1 MEMTENS
8 SRTVKIA
15 IRCLKE
21 TKCYLEYLNEIKIDK
36 NRWKNLVSYL
46 EFLSSLYSDRG
57 EYALE
62 GLIMRTITFSN
73 TAKGASYWSLKYC
86 DFVRKYNSL
95 VNLYCYGL
103 ELDGFADSWFT
114 RYKSTLWATD
124 YELEMVPA
132 YTSGR
137 NINAWTV

>member
-8 SRTVKIA
+8 SRAVKIA

-46 EFLSSLYSDRG
+46 EFLSSLSSDRG

-62 GLIMRTITFSN
+62 GLIMRTITFYN
-73 TAKGASYWSLKYC
+73 TAKGAAYWSLKC
-86 DFVRKYNSL
+86 SEFEGN
-95 VNLYCYGL
+95 
-103 ELDGFADSWFT
+103 T
-114 RYKSTLWATD
+114 T
-124 YELEMVPA
+124 P
-132 YTSGR
+132 
-137 NINAWTV
+137 

>member
-21 TKCYLEYLNEIKIDK
+21 TKCYLEYLNEIKIGK

-46 EFLSSLYSDRG
+46 EFLSSLSSDKG

-73 TAKGASYWSLKYC
+73 TAKGAAYWSLKC
-86 DFVRKYNSL
+86 SEFERKYNSL

-114 RYKSTLWATD
+114 RYKSKLWATD
-124 YELEMVPA
+124 YEWEMVPA
-132 YTSGR
+132 NTSGR

>member
-46 EFLSSLYSDRG
+46 EYLSSLSSDKG
-57 EYALE
+57 EYALKN
-62 GLIMRTITFSN
+62 LLMRTIVFINST
-73 TAKGASYWSLKYC
+73 KGVNYWVLKNSE
-86 DFVRKYNSL
+86 FERKYNSL
-95 VNLYCYGL
+95 VSLYCYGL
-103 ELDGFADSWFT
+103 EIDSFADSCFT
-114 RYKSTLWATD
+114 SYKDSLWTTD
-124 YELEMVPA
+124 YEWQIIAPS
-132 YTSGR
+132 YTTFQ
-137 NINAWTV
+137 NTTIL

>member
-21 TKCYLEYLNEIKIDK
+21 TKCYLEYLNEIKIGK

-46 EFLSSLYSDRG
+46 EFLSSLSSDKG

-73 TAKGASYWSLKYC
+73 TAKGAAYWSLKC
-86 DFVRKYNSL
+86 SEFERKYNSL
-95 VNLYCYGL
+95 VNLYCYG
-103 ELDGFADSWFT
+103 LDGFADSWFT

-124 YELEMVPA
+124 YEWEMVPA
-132 YTSGR
+132 NTSGR

>member
-21 TKCYLEYLNEIKIDK
+21 TKCYLEYLKEIKIDNNK
-36 NRWKNLVSYL
+36 WTNLTYYL
-46 EFLSSLYSDRG
+46 EFLSSLSSDRR
-57 EYALE
+57 EYALKS
-62 GLIMRTITFSN
+62 LIVRTIVFINST
-73 TAKGASYWSLKYC
+73 KGAAYWSLKC
-86 DFVRKYNSL
+86 SEFERKYNSL

-103 ELDGFADSWFT
+103 EIDSFVYSWFT

-124 YELEMVPA
+124 YEWEMVPA

>member
-21 TKCYLEYLNEIKIDK
+21 TKCYLEYLNEIEIDK

-46 EFLSSLYSDRG
+46 EFLSSLSSYKG
-57 EYALE
+57 EHALKD
-62 GLIMRTITFSN
+62 LLMRTITFSN
-73 TAKGASYWSLKYC
+73 TANGAAYWSLKC
-86 DFVRKYNSL
+86 CEFERKYNSL

-103 ELDGFADSWFT
+103 ETDSFADS
-114 RYKSTLWATD
+114 
-124 YELEMVPA
+124 
-132 YTSGR
+132 
-137 NINAWTV
+137 

>member
-21 TKCYLEYLNEIKIDK
+21 TKCYLEYLNEIEIDK

-46 EFLSSLYSDRG
+46 EYLSSLSSDKG
-57 EYALE
+57 VHALKD
-62 GLIMRTITFSN
+62 LLMRTITFSN
-73 TAKGASYWSLKYC
+73 TANGAAYWSLKRC
-86 DFVRKYNSL
+86 EFERKYNSL

-103 ELDGFADSWFT
+103 EIDSLADSWFT
-114 RYKSTLWATD
+114 SYKDSLLTTD
-124 YELEMVPA
+124 YEWEIITPS
-132 YTSGR
+132 YTTFQ
-137 NINAWTV
+137 NTTIL

>member
-8 SRTVKIA
+8 SHTVKIA

-46 EFLSSLYSDRG
+46 EFLSSLSSDRG

-73 TAKGASYWSLKYC
+73 TAKGGSYWSLKC
-86 DFVRKYNSL
+86 SEFERKYNSL

>member
-46 EFLSSLYSDRG
+46 EYLSSLSSDKG
-57 EYALE
+57 VHALKD
-62 GLIMRTITFSN
+62 LLMRTITFSN
-73 TAKGASYWSLKYC
+73 TANGAAYWSLKHC
-86 DFVRKYNSL
+86 EFERKYNSL

-103 ELDGFADSWFT
+103 EIDSFVDSWFT
-114 RYKSTLWATD
+114 SYKDSLWATD
-124 YELEMVPA
+124 YEWEIIAPSNTTFQNTTIL
-132 YTSGR
+132 
-137 NINAWTV
+137 

>member
-8 SRTVKIA
+8 SHTVKIA

-46 EFLSSLYSDRG
+46 EFLSSLSSDRG

-73 TAKGASYWSLKYC
+73 TAKGASYWSLKC
-86 DFVRKYNSL
+86 SEFERKYNSL

-103 ELDGFADSWFT
+103 EIDSFADSWFT

-124 YELEMVPA
+124 YEWEIIAPN
-132 YTSGR
+132 YTTFQ
-137 NINAWTV
+137 NTTIL

>member
-21 TKCYLEYLNEIKIDK
+21 TKCYLEYLNEIEIDK

-46 EFLSSLYSDRG
+46 EYLSSLSRDKG
-57 EYALE
+57 EHALKD
-62 GLIMRTITFSN
+62 LLMRTIMFSN
-73 TAKGASYWSLKYC
+73 TANGAAYWSLKCYE
-86 DFVRKYNSL
+86 FERKYNSL

-103 ELDGFADSWFT
+103 ETDSFADSWFT
-114 RYKSTLWATD
+114 RYKSTLWTTD
-124 YELEMVPA
+124 YEWEIIPPS
-132 YTSGR
+132 YTTFQ
-137 NINAWTV
+137 NTTIL

>member
-8 SRTVKIA
+8 SHTVKIA

-46 EFLSSLYSDRG
+46 EFLSSLSSDKG
-57 EYALE
+57 VYALKD
-62 GLIMRTITFSN
+62 LLMRTITFSN
-73 TAKGASYWSLKYC
+73 TANGAAYWSLKRC
-86 DFVRKYNSL
+86 EFERKYNSL

-103 ELDGFADSWFT
+103 EIDSFADSWFT
-114 RYKSTLWATD
+114 RYKSTLWTKD
-124 YELEMVPA
+124 YKWEIIAPS
-132 YTSGR
+132 YTTFQ
-137 NINAWTV
+137 NTTIL

>member
-21 TKCYLEYLNEIKIDK
+21 TKCYLEYLNEIEIDK

-46 EFLSSLYSDRG
+46 EYLSSLSSYKG
-57 EYALE
+57 YHALKD
-62 GLIMRTITFSN
+62 LLMRTITFSN
-73 TAKGASYWSLKYC
+73 TANGAAYWSLKCYE
-86 DFVRKYNSL
+86 FERKYNSL

-103 ELDGFADSWFT
+103 ETDSFADSWFT
-114 RYKSTLWATD
+114 RYKSTLWTTD
-124 YELEMVPA
+124 YEWEIIPPS
-132 YTSGR
+132 YTTFQ
-137 NINAWTV
+137 NTTIL

>member
-8 SRTVKIA
+8 SHTVKIA

-46 EFLSSLYSDRG
+46 EFLSSLSSDRG

-73 TAKGASYWSLKYC
+73 TAKGAAYWSLKC
-86 DFVRKYNSL
+86 SEFERKYNSL

-103 ELDGFADSWFT
+103 EIDSFVDSWFT
-114 RYKSTLWATD
+114 SYKDSLLTTD
-124 YELEMVPA
+124 YEWEIITPS
-132 YTSGR
+132 YTTFQ
-137 NINAWTV
+137 NTTIL

>member
-21 TKCYLEYLNEIKIDK
+21 TKCYLEYLNEIEIDK

-46 EFLSSLYSDRG
+46 EYLSSLSSYKG
-57 EYALE
+57 ENSLKD
-62 GLIMRTITFSN
+62 LLMRTIMFSN
-73 TAKGASYWSLKYC
+73 TANGAAYWSLKC
-86 DFVRKYNSL
+86 CEFERKYNSL

-103 ELDGFADSWFT
+103 EIDSFADSWFT
-114 RYKSTLWATD
+114 RYKSTLLTTD
-124 YELEMVPA
+124 YEWEIIAPS
-132 YTSGR
+132 YTTFQ
-137 NINAWTV
+137 NTTIL

>member
-8 SRTVKIA
+8 SHTVKIA

-46 EFLSSLYSDRG
+46 EYLSSLSSDKG
-57 EYALE
+57 EYALKN
-62 GLIMRTITFSN
+62 LLMRTIVFINST
-73 TAKGASYWSLKYC
+73 KGVNYWVLKNSE
-86 DFVRKYNSL
+86 FERKYNSL

-103 ELDGFADSWFT
+103 EIDSFADSCFT
-114 RYKSTLWATD
+114 SYKDSLWTTD
-124 YELEMVPA
+124 YEWQIIAPS
-132 YTSGR
+132 YTTFQ
-137 NINAWTV
+137 NTTIL

>member
-46 EFLSSLYSDRG
+46 EYLSSLSSYKG
-57 EYALE
+57 EHTLKD
-62 GLIMRTITFSN
+62 LLMRTITFSN
-73 TAKGASYWSLKYC
+73 TAKGASYWSLKC
-86 DFVRKYNSL
+86 SEFERKYNSL
-95 VNLYCYGL
+95 VNIYCYGL
-103 ELDGFADSWFT
+103 EIDSFADSWFT
-114 RYKSTLWATD
+114 RYKSTLWTTD
-124 YELEMVPA
+124 YEWEIIPPGYATFQNTTIL
-132 YTSGR
+132 
-137 NINAWTV
+137 

>member
-8 SRTVKIA
+8 SHTVKIA

-46 EFLSSLYSDRG
+46 EYLSSLSRDKG
-57 EYALE
+57 EHALKD
-62 GLIMRTITFSN
+62 LLMRTIMFSN
-73 TAKGASYWSLKYC
+73 TANGAAYWSLKCYE
-86 DFVRKYNSL
+86 FERKYNSL

-103 ELDGFADSWFT
+103 ETDSFADSWFT
-114 RYKSTLWATD
+114 RYKSTLWTTD
-124 YELEMVPA
+124 YEWEIIPPS
-132 YTSGR
+132 YTTFQ
-137 NINAWTV
+137 NTTIL

>member
-21 TKCYLEYLNEIKIDK
+21 TKCYLEYLNEIEIDK

-46 EFLSSLYSDRG
+46 EFLSSLSSYKG
-57 EYALE
+57 YHALKD
-62 GLIMRTITFSN
+62 LLMRTITFSN
-73 TAKGASYWSLKYC
+73 TANGAAYWSLKC
-86 DFVRKYNSL
+86 CEFERKYNSL

-103 ELDGFADSWFT
+103 EIDSFADSWFT
-114 RYKSTLWATD
+114 SYKDSLWTTD
-124 YELEMVPA
+124 YEWKIIAPS
-132 YTSGR
+132 YTTFQ
-137 NINAWTV
+137 NTTIL

>member
-21 TKCYLEYLNEIKIDK
+21 TKCYLEYLNEIEIDK

-46 EFLSSLYSDRG
+46 EYLSSLSSYKG
-57 EYALE
+57 EHALKD
-62 GLIMRTITFSN
+62 LLMRTITFSN
-73 TAKGASYWSLKYC
+73 TANGAAYWSLKC
-86 DFVRKYNSL
+86 CEFERKYNSL

-103 ELDGFADSWFT
+103 ELDCFADSWFT
-114 RYKSTLWATD
+114 RYKSKLSATD
-124 YELEMVPA
+124 YEWEIIAPN
-132 YTSGR
+132 YTTFQ
-137 NINAWTV
+137 NTTIL

>member
-8 SRTVKIA
+8 SHTVKIA

-46 EFLSSLYSDRG
+46 EYLSSLSSDKG
-57 EYALE
+57 EYALKN
-62 GLIMRTITFSN
+62 LLMRTIVFINST
-73 TAKGASYWSLKYC
+73 KGVNYWVLKNSE
-86 DFVRKYNSL
+86 FERKYNSL
-95 VNLYCYGL
+95 VSLYCYGL
-103 ELDGFADSWFT
+103 EIDSFADSWFT
-114 RYKSTLWATD
+114 SYKSTLWATD
-124 YELEMVPA
+124 YEWEIVPT

>member
-21 TKCYLEYLNEIKIDK
+21 TKCYLEYLNEIEIDK

-46 EFLSSLYSDRG
+46 EYLSSLSRYKG
-57 EYALE
+57 EHALKD
-62 GLIMRTITFSN
+62 LLMRTITFSN
-73 TAKGASYWSLKYC
+73 TANGAAYWSLKCYE
-86 DFVRKYNSL
+86 FERKYNSL

-103 ELDGFADSWFT
+103 ETDSFADSWFT
-114 RYKSTLWATD
+114 RYKSTLWTTD
-124 YELEMVPA
+124 YEWEIIPPS
-132 YTSGR
+132 YTTFQ
-137 NINAWTV
+137 NTTIL

>member
-21 TKCYLEYLNEIKIDK
+21 TKCYLKYLNEIEIDK

-46 EFLSSLYSDRG
+46 EFLSSLSSYKG
-57 EYALE
+57 YHALKD
-62 GLIMRTITFSN
+62 LLMRTITFSN
-73 TAKGASYWSLKYC
+73 TAKGASYWSLKC
-86 DFVRKYNSL
+86 SEFERKYNSL

-124 YELEMVPA
+124 YEWEIVPT

>member
-8 SRTVKIA
+8 SHTVKIA

-46 EFLSSLYSDRG
+46 EYLSSLSSDKG
-57 EYALE
+57 VHALKD
-62 GLIMRTITFSN
+62 LLMRTITFSN
-73 TAKGASYWSLKYC
+73 TAKGAAYWSLKC
-86 DFVRKYNSL
+86 SEFERKYNSL

-103 ELDGFADSWFT
+103 EIDSFVDSWFT

-124 YELEMVPA
+124 YEWEIVPT

>member
-46 EFLSSLYSDRG
+46 EYLSSLSSDKG
-57 EYALE
+57 EYALKN
-62 GLIMRTITFSN
+62 LIIRTIVFINST
-73 TAKGASYWSLKYC
+73 KGVNYWVLKNSE
-86 DFVRKYNSL
+86 FERKYNSL

-103 ELDGFADSWFT
+103 EIDSFADSCFT
-114 RYKSTLWATD
+114 SYKDSLWTTD
-124 YELEMVPA
+124 YEWQIIAPS
-132 YTSGR
+132 YTTFQ
-137 NINAWTV
+137 NTTIL

>member
-8 SRTVKIA
+8 SHTVKIA

-46 EFLSSLYSDRG
+46 EFLSSLSSDRG

-73 TAKGASYWSLKYC
+73 TAKGAAYWSLKC
-86 DFVRKYNSL
+86 SEFERKYNSL

-103 ELDGFADSWFT
+103 ELDGSVDSWFT

-124 YELEMVPA
+124 YEWEIIAPS
-132 YTSGR
+132 YTTFQ
-137 NINAWTV
+137 NTTIL

>member
-46 EFLSSLYSDRG
+46 EYLSSLSSYKG
-57 EYALE
+57 EHTLKD
-62 GLIMRTITFSN
+62 LLMRTITFSN
-73 TAKGASYWSLKYC
+73 TAKGASYWSLKC
-86 DFVRKYNSL
+86 SEFERKYNSL
-95 VNLYCYGL
+95 VNIYCYGL
-103 ELDGFADSWFT
+103 EIDSFADSWFT
-114 RYKSTLWATD
+114 RYKSTLWTTD
-124 YELEMVPA
+124 YEWEIIPPSYATFQNTTIL
-132 YTSGR
+132 
-137 NINAWTV
+137 